1 MADVELRA
9 GLMRNRS
16 FLLVLTGMTLSLVG
30 DAFFAIAMPLLVLD
44 GGGSPA
50 LLAGLQSIRSVL
62 NIGLA
67 PLAGTVADRSD
78 RRRLM
83 LTADLVRGLVLV
95 GLVAVLVR
103 GGGVLYLALGVTL
116 MELSALFFGPAYVA
130 AQGALVHPDDLPRA
144 ISLFQLGQQ
153 GVAVIGPALAGVVIA
168 WAGPAGAI
176 GLDAISF
183 FLSAVALAFIG
194 LGWERRRAGGRNP
207 FWVDLREGITLLV
220 QSPVI
225 QRILLLSIGINF
237 AGAAFGVLMPVIA
250 IKTLGLQG
258 RALGLLYAVNPAGMA
273 FGLSILALLGKRVTR
288 RGRVSLW
295 GLVGMGL
302 CNLAMGWVSTPI
314 PYGLLLFGGGL
325 FFGIAN
331 GLLFTIY
338 LILIPRE
345 QQGRYFGLSGS
356 LGRILMPVGAGL
368 AGWAVGILSPFSVAA
383 SMGAV
388 VMALSFWALGR
399 PGLRDVD

>member
-1 MADVELRA
+1 MELRA
-9 GLMRNRS
+9 GLLRNRS

-30 DAFFAIAMPLLVLD
+30 DAFFALAMPLVVLG
-44 GGGSPA
+44 GGGSPG

-95 GLVAVLVR
+95 GLVVVLAR
-103 GGGVLYLALGVTL
+103 GGGVLYLAAAVTL
-116 MELSALFFGPAYVA
+116 MELSALFFGPAYAA

-153 GVAVIGPALAGVVIA
+153 GVAVIGPALAGIVIA
-168 WAGPAGAI
+168 WLGPVGAV
-176 GLDAISF
+176 GLDALSF
-183 FLSAVALAFIG
+183 FLSAVALALAR
-194 LGWERRRAGGRNP
+194 LGWERRRGGAKAP
-207 FWVDLREGITLLV
+207 FWVDLREGISLLTG
-220 QSPVI
+220 SPVI
-225 QRILLLSIGINF
+225 QRILLLSVGINF

-250 IKTLGLQG
+250 IRTLGLQG
-258 RALGLLYAVNPAGMA
+258 RALGMLYAVNPAGMVV
-273 FGLSILALLGKRVTR
+273 GLLILAVVGKRVTK

-295 GLVGMGL
+295 GLIGMGL
-302 CNLAMGWVSTPI
+302 FNLAIGWVGAPI
-314 PYGLLLFGGGL
+314 PYGLLLFGSGL
-325 FFGIAN
+325 CFGVAN
-331 GLLFTIY
+331 SLLFSIY
-338 LILIPRE
+338 RILIPRE

-356 LGRILMPVGAGL
+356 LGRMLMPVGAGL
-368 AGWAVGILSPFSVAA
+368 AGWAVGVVSPFTVAA
-383 SMGAV
+383 WMGALV
-388 VMALSFWALGR
+388 VALSLWALGR